1 MDINLDDLY
10 FPTEEE
16 IKESIS
22 LTSNEESEEPYYLPT
37 VEEAEQAEIIFS
49 FGENKE
55 ENYESDENPYLPTKE
70 EKEPNYFFIWRLLRK
85 FSYTIEE
92 GIYLSGRVQRKYC
105 RMST

>member
-70 EKEPNYFFIWRLLRK
+70 EKEQSQTIFSFGDCLENSLIPLRK
-85 FSYTIEE
+85 ESICQE
-92 GIYLSGRVQRKYC
+92 GG
-105 RMST
+105 

>member
-37 VEEAEQAEIIFS
+37 ICIANNKIFI
-49 FGENKE
+49 
-55 ENYESDENPYLPTKE
+55 TAI
-70 EKEPNYFFIWRLLRK
+70 FICI
-85 FSYTIEE
+85 F
-92 GIYLSGRVQRKYC
+92 C
-105 RMST
+105 RC